1 MEYILEYHCGSVSIQ
16 SKFLGEGVRGG
27 FRPLGQCH
35 AAPAVKHGK
44 VRHERGSPDMIK
56 ESSRLVS
63 VPA

>member
-1 MEYILEYHCGSVSIQ
+1 MVYTLEYHCGSVFVDSL
-16 SKFLGEGVRGG
+16 SFLGPFQRG

-35 AAPAVKHGK
+35 APPAVKHGK

-63 VPA
+63 APA